1 MFEEQKRLAAIQSDE
16 IEEAVEEA
24 ESDADDDIILPEDD
38 ESTRGIKSFFK
49 KAFHSRAQ
57 SEEDMREI
65 GYEDDDESDDSDTYE
80 NTGAQDTEKHRKN
93 RYFQRKNL

>member
-1 MFEEQKRLAAIQSDE
+1 MHQKKILKDIKNQKQDIEATREIMFEEQKQLAAIQSDE

-57 SEEDMREI
+57 
-65 GYEDDDESDDSDTYE
+65 
-80 NTGAQDTEKHRKN
+80 
-93 RYFQRKNL
+93 